1 MAKLKPLEQH
11 TAVAL
16 KKVQEDAPVPSHVF
30 LPPAM
35 RKVGVF
41 NATPPDVKQQVARVE
56 AEADPVGLLIAIA
69 IGQPVPR
76 FDVNEEGEI
85 KATYETLPLSSRYRL
100 KVIEYLADK
109 VLSRTPTKQSSGDES
124 WAAAIRVAAEAA
136 EDE

>member
-1 MAKLKPLEQH
+1 MAKLKPLENH

-16 KKVQEDAPVPSHVF
+16 KKVQANQPVPSYVF

-41 NATPPDVKQQVARVE
+41 QGTAPDVKAQLARIE
-56 AEADPVGLLIAIA
+56 NEADPVGLLMAVA
-69 IGQPVPR
+69 MGQPVAR
-76 FDVNEEGEI
+76 FDVNEDGEVVPS
-85 KATYETLPLSSRYRL
+85 YETLPISSRYRL

-109 VLSRTPTKQSSGDES
+109 VLSWQQTAKQSSGDET

-136 EDE
+136 DE